1 MGRKIIYRVREK
13 TGPLTADN
21 TGVAAVKILPEE
33 QKQEERRQRQHDW
46 KKEIVLERKMIGTG
60 EEKTVTLC
68 VYGCTFYQIQELK
81 WTFLKILL

>member
-46 KKEIVLERKMIGTG
+46 KKEIVLERKMIGT
-60 EEKTVTLC
+60 EEKTVTVC